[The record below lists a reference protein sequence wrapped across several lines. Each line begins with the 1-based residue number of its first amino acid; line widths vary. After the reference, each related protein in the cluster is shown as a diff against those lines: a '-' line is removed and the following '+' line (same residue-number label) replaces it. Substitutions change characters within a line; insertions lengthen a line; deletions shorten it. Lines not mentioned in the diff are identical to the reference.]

1 MGEGR
6 VGSRKVGWTW
16 KRNGEQ
22 VEGRMATLWMFD
34 CLISVIYIHIYMF
47 QCFLRL

>member
-34 CLISVIYIHIYMF
+34 CLISVIYSYI
-47 QCFLRL
+47 CFNVSLIRL